1 MIAYSNAA
9 KIQDKLAAM
18 DDGSEETERGPYD
31 DVVVPDDPPGLMLA
45 QTGADSSLTA
55 AAL

>member
-1 MIAYSNAA
+1 MG
-9 KIQDKLAAM
+9 
-18 DDGSEETERGPYD
+18 DGSEETERGPYD